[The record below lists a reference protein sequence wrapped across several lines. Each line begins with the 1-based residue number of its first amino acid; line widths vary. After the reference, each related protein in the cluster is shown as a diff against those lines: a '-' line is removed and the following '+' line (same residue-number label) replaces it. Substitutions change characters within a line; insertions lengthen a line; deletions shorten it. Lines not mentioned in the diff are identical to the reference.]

1 MFSKKNRDH
10 LRRNISDLERESKN
24 KNNDSQETYSEEQV
38 RELIEAHTLL
48 GCRFGVFL
56 LFQVQNQE
64 AFREQINTIAKEK
77 FSLSE
82 EEVKDD
88 MLIFKTLMNAPSEFG
103 KEIQNSLLGQFIH
116 DEKVNHTQAILVGQ
130 AQMENGK
137 EELVMAVNAFSEQV
151 DEYYQSHS
159 EEAPLS
165 SAIN

>member
-10 LRRNISDLERESKN
+10 LRKNISNLEKEKN
-24 KNNDSQETYSEEQV
+24 RRSDESQENYSEEQV

-64 AFREQINTIAKEK
+64 AFREQINSIAKEK

-88 MLIFKTLMNAPSEFG
+88 MLIFKTLMNAPGEFG
-103 KEIQNSLLGQFIH
+103 EEIQKQLLGQFIH
-116 DEKVNHTQAILVGQ
+116 DERVNHTQAILVGQ
-130 AQMENGK
+130 AQLENGR
-137 EELVMAVNAFSEQV
+137 EELVMAVNAFSDQV
-151 DEYYQSHS
+151 DEYYRSHS

-165 SAIN
+165 SSIN